1 MYQSCTKPLYPF
13 VYICL
18 KHQTIYIM
26 KKLIYLFLTV
36 LIVACSGED
45 GGNANNEQLS
55 IIDKWYVIKYEFY
68 EDGILDN
75 IENVKERETNGCRS
89 YFELKTDYTIEF
101 VNYFSDCSGID
112 GQTFGTWELIDN
124 SNTLRLN
131 YNSGTFDWD
140 IITFNEN
147 NLTIQIEDCDDIG
160 CYTMISFYER

>member
-1 MYQSCTKPLYPF
+1 MKILVKTLMTFIPETNFK
-13 VYICL
+13 
-18 KHQTIYIM
+18 TNIM
-26 KKLIYLFLTV
+26 KKLLYLFLTV

-131 YNSGTFDWD
+131 YNSETFDWD